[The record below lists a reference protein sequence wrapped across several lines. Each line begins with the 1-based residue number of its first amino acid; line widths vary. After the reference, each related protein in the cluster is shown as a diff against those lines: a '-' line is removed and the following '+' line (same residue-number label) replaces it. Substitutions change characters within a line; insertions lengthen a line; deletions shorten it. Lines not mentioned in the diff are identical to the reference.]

1 MNRTQIPW
9 HLQPVFNSKHVKE
22 EPLRQPT
29 DQRGTAELA
38 IYVAHSLTP
47 LHNVENNR
55 EIENYIYIDIDNRLK
70 TD

>member
-9 HLQPVFNSKHVKE
+9 HLQSVFNSKYVKE

-38 IYVAHSLTP
+38 ISVAHSLTP
-47 LHNVENNR
+47 QC
-55 EIENYIYIDIDNRLK
+55 
-70 TD
+70 